1 MSASSATPPAFRDER
16 PHEGFSQ
23 RGGMTKMHTLSPMA
37 DTATDFDD
45 VARLV
50 SPSGERIADHDL
62 DPWVADIDAAALR
75 GLHRDMTIVRR
86 IDTEGVALQRQ
97 GQLGLWAPC
106 AGQEA
111 TQVGTARAFRSDDF
125 VFPSYREIGVNFVR
139 GAVAS
144 DFVLAWRGEAH
155 STYNP
160 YDINTATPQ
169 IIIGAQALHAVG
181 YAMGIQFDG
190 TDQVAGA
197 YFGDGAT
204 SQGDVNEAMVF
215 ASSFGAPVVF
225 VCTNNQWAISEPVTV
240 QAKFPIAGRAPGFGI
255 PSLRVDGNDVL
266 ACLAATRW
274 AVDHARTGKGPAF
287 IEAVTYRM
295 GPHTTSDD
303 PTRYR
308 DKDEVERWRSRDPLA
323 RVEALLRAQGEFSDE
338 FEREVAAEADR
349 WAAEVRT
356 ACLSARTR
364 EPIAVFDDVYDEPH
378 IGLDAQRAQFAAYLD
393 GFADAATGGE
403 AR

>member
-1 MSASSATPPAFRDER
+1 
-16 PHEGFSQ
+16 
-23 RGGMTKMHTLSPMA
+23 MHTF
-37 DTATDFDD
+37 TATAEPATDIED

-50 SPSGERIADHDL
+50 TPDGERIADPDL
-62 DPWVADIDAAALR
+62 ERWVADVDVAMLQS
-75 GLHRDMTIVRR
+75 LYRDMVLVRR
-86 IDTEGVALQRQ
+86 VDTEGVALQRQ

-106 AGQEA
+106 LGQEA
-111 TQVGTARAFRSDDF
+111 TQVGTARAFRADDF
-125 VFPSYREIGVNFVR
+125 VFPSYREIGVQHVR
-139 GAVAS
+139 GAKPA
-144 DFVLAWRGEAH
+144 DFVLAWRGESH

-181 YAMGIQFDG
+181 YAMGIQRDG
-190 TDQVAGA
+190 TDQVAAA

-215 ASSFGAPVVF
+215 ASSFRSPVVF

-255 PSLRVDGNDVL
+255 PSMRVDGNDVL
-266 ACLAATRW
+266 ACLAAMRW
-274 AVDHARTGKGPAF
+274 ATDIARRGEGPAF

-308 DKDEVERWRSRDPLA
+308 DKDEVERWRRRDPIA
-323 RVEALLRAQGEFSDE
+323 RVEALLRAEGAFDDA
-338 FEREVAAEADR
+338 FAAMIAADADALGADVR
-349 WAAEVRT
+349 AAALGAV
-356 ACLSARTR
+356 TR
-364 EPIAVFDDVYDEPH
+364 PAIEIFDDVYAEPH
-378 IGLDAQRAQFAAYLD
+378 TALDEERAWFGAYLD
-393 GFADAATGGE
+393 GFASSEPATSDEAA
-403 AR
+403 R